1 MTRNVVSA
9 LAIVVLALI
18 WGYNWVVVKLA
29 TENVAPFVLMGLR
42 SALGTVVLLAMVAL
56 ARRPLRPPPLVP
68 TIVLG
73 IFQTTLFLLCQTL
86 AVVSGGAGKSA
97 VLAYTMPFWTV
108 ILAAFTLGER
118 VTVLRAIALALAAA
132 GLGFVLAPFDFNHGI
147 VSKLFALGAA
157 VTWAVSAIL
166 FKQLRARYDVDVLT
180 LTAWST
186 AYGAVPLVAVAVV
199 APGGFIRV
207 GAATWLELAYIVIA
221 ATAIG
226 FWLWNFILS
235 RLSAGAAGIASLLT
249 PVVSV
254 AAAWLQLGERP
265 SALELTG
272 MALIVAALVA
282 NSAPQPAARPD
293 ARPPAKRGRSGA

>member
-1 MTRNVVSA
+1 MKRNLVSA
-9 LAIVVLALI
+9 LAILALAMI

-42 SALGTVVLLAMVAL
+42 SALGTVVLFAMLAL
-56 ARRPLRPPPLVP
+56 LRRPLRPPPLVP

-86 AVVSGGAGKSA
+86 AVVSGGAGKAA

-118 VTVLRAIALALAAA
+118 VTVLRVLTLALAAA
-132 GLGFVLAPFDFNHGI
+132 GLGFVLTPFDFNHGI
-147 VSKLFALGAA
+147 ASKLFALGAA

-166 FKQLRARYDVDVLT
+166 FKQLRARYDVDVLS

-186 AYGAVPLVAVAVV
+186 AYGAVPLIAVALV
-199 APGGFIRV
+199 APGGFIRS
-207 GAATWLELAYIVIA
+207 GAATWIELAYIVVL
-221 ATAIG
+221 ATALG
-226 FWLWNFILS
+226 FWFWNFILS

-265 SALELTG
+265 SPLELTG
-272 MALIVAALVA
+272 MALILGALLV

-293 ARPPAKRGRSGA
+293 ERKAP